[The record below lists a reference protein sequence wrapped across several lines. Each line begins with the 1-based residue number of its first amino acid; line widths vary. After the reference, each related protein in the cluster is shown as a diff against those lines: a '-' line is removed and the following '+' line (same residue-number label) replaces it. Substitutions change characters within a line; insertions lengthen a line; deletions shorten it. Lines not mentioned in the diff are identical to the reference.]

1 MESTNHNPKKRMI
14 QVKLG
19 NQEAKSMLPSEAAEY
34 LQSVASLGANAG
46 RDLRIQFGN
55 LIHDSS
61 KSSLPKKPPGLPCTE
76 KEMKALMSMF
86 VEIMGLQMN
95 TERLNETKPPP
106 VLKNKNRS
114 HLFQFPAD
122 IPPPPGGWPDDLTWP
137 NTETLPPLS
146 NTVDED
152 NSLEGLP
159 ALEDIPAEDKQAPP
173 TQYVSSLEGD
183 DEKVTGSKG
192 IAPFE
197 WDALERVAVEEALEH
212 EERTRKNF
220 RRNKKE
226 RAVAIPNN
234 EAAKKVEEL
243 NQAALQKA
251 EQLFLA
257 RKKAIVSWR
266 TAVIATFQQVCQN
279 SSASVSLLE
288 DILEHSPLL
297 QDYEKANPLE
307 PHLEELLPL
316 FVKHRQKGQA
326 ARLCLARF
334 ILRLRPLLLLTPIS
348 TIGRSVLHIASW
360 WGESELVDR
369 ICHVNK
375 ELTEY
380 VQKAGAKKSG
390 RAASDTLW
398 PPDMKLK
405 VTLNDTCQESGWNAV
420 HYSAISGNLVVL
432 EILLRAGCKVDT
444 PTKSSHTWSKSTGNG
459 ITARELVQDALS
471 KVNDVETLGT
481 AWLELSKEH
490 KSNQKLYMALLSKA
504 MIRLEDVA
512 RGLLDKTTVAKVERE
527 VETIKRECEK
537 DESMAKKDDVSTN
550 NSTSN
555 DTSSKSSIPGAKID
569 ETNEMGAA
577 PSKRIR
583 KKKKK
588 PQDEPQVVEDS
599 KPPEI
604 RSTTSSVVPRED
616 PVVTALLGM
625 GFQQE
630 DVKAAINA
638 CGGHS
643 RATVDNAV
651 AWIFGQQESAEEIH
665 QVSRRETE
673 TEVKAEG
680 SWSSKQ
686 PKKKDTKQTASLSSN
701 EKPIFQKDEQLSR
714 NREWP
719 NRMAGLPRAPESKP
733 PKSTRPAVP
742 VSSEKEKHLE
752 LRKSAPPLQRVREEE
767 VPDMQ
772 AANSGTAQ
780 GSSTATSSIEHR
792 TIEIFNDDATVST
805 LGSIATRSTIVPHS
819 NAPPGFQVP
828 PTMYEEPV
836 SSNWNHNNAFGTSFG
851 APPGPPAISES
862 MAMQGLGTPKSP
874 ATIGHPTVQMN
885 PIGHQSSLDP
895 HQHHQ
900 LFGGY
905 NPHNVVGSGNMNRHV
920 SHFGAGHRVDPM
932 PHFPTFHEPH
942 QHHQYGASLSA
953 QHAFLGSSNNF
964 RSDNERLGSSLFAS
978 SNAPDPLLALSGLG
992 TSEPHDFPIPI
1003 GLGLE
1008 SLNRENEGTSL
1019 WDNQPLPLTADH
1031 GDNGLGVHLFGF
1043 SDDDKKQ
1050 TPKWGSDGLGGSIW

>member
-1 MESTNHNPKKRMI
+1 MI

-34 LQSVASLGANAG
+34 LQSVAGLGANAG

-61 KSSLPKKPPGLPCTE
+61 KISLPKKPPGLPCTE

-106 VLKNKNRS
+106 ATKNKNTS

-159 ALEDIPAEDKQAPP
+159 ALEDIPEEEKQASS
-173 TQYVSSLEGD
+173 TQYAATLQED
-183 DEKVTGSKG
+183 DEKVTGSQG
-192 IAPFE
+192 IDPFE

-226 RAVAIPNN
+226 KAVAIPSY

-266 TAVIATFQQVCQN
+266 TAVIATFHQVCQN
-279 SSASVSLLE
+279 SSTSVSLLE

-297 QDYEKANPLE
+297 QEYEKANPLE
-307 PHLEELLPL
+307 PHLEEFLPL
-316 FVKHRQKGQA
+316 FVKHRHKGQD

-334 ILRLRPLLLLTPIS
+334 MLRLRPLLLLTPIP

-360 WGESELVDR
+360 WGESELVDH
-369 ICHVNK
+369 ICHVNN
-375 ELTEY
+375 ELKEY
-380 VQKAGAKKSG
+380 VEKGGTKKSA
-390 RAASDTLW
+390 RPASDNLW
-398 PPDMKLK
+398 PPDMKLT
-405 VTLNDTCQESGWNAV
+405 VTLDDTCHESGWNAV
-420 HYSAISGNLVVL
+420 HYSALSGNLVAL
-432 EILLRAGCKVDT
+432 EILIRAGCKVDI
-444 PTKSSHTWSKSTGNG
+444 PTNSSHTWSKSTGNG
-459 ITARELVQDALS
+459 ATARELVQDALS
-471 KVNDVETLGT
+471 KANDVETLGT
-481 AWLELSKEH
+481 AWLDISKEH
-490 KSNQKLYMALLSKA
+490 KDEQKLYMALLSKA
-504 MIRLEDVA
+504 STRLDDVA
-512 RGLLDKTTVAKVERE
+512 RGILDNTTVAKVERE

-537 DESMAKKDDVSTN
+537 EERISKKDDVSTN
-550 NSTSN
+550 NSTTN
-555 DTSSKSSIPGAKID
+555 DTSSKSSNAGAKLE
-569 ETNEMGAA
+569 ETNDSSVA

-588 PQDEPQVVEDS
+588 LQDEPQVVEDI
-599 KPPEI
+599 KPSAI
-604 RSTTSSVVPRED
+604 RSATSSVVHRED

-643 RATVDNAV
+643 RATVDNAI
-651 AWIFGQQESAEEIH
+651 AWIFGQQESAGDTLP
-665 QVSRRETE
+665 VSRRETE
-673 TEVKAEG
+673 TQMKAEE

-686 PKKKDTKQTASLSSN
+686 PKKKESKQTDSLRGN
-701 EKPIFQKDEQLSR
+701 EKLAPQKDEQLSR

-719 NRMAGLPRAPESKP
+719 NGQAGVPRAPESKP
-733 PKSTRPAVP
+733 PKSTRPI
-742 VSSEKEKHLE
+742 VSVGSEKEKHSE
-752 LRKSAPPLQRVREEE
+752 LRKSAPALQRVREEA
-767 VPDMQ
+767 VPDVQ
-772 AANSGTAQ
+772 AANSGTPQ

-805 LGSIATRSTIVPHS
+805 LGSIATRSTIVPYT
-819 NAPPGFQVP
+819 NAPPGFHVP

-836 SSNWNHNNAFGTSFG
+836 SSNWNHNTFGKSFG
-851 APPGPPAISES
+851 SHPGPPAISDS
-862 MAMQGLGTPKSP
+862 MAMQGLGIPKSP

-885 PIGHQSSLDP
+885 PLGHQSALDP

-905 NPHNVVGSGNMNRHV
+905 SPHSGAGSGNMNQHV
-920 SHFGAGHRVDPM
+920 SHFGAGHRVDPT
-932 PHFPTFHEPH
+932 PHFPTFHEPA
-942 QHHQYGASLSA
+942 QHHQYGTSLSA
-953 QHAFLGSSNNF
+953 QHPFLGSNNF
-964 RSDNERLGSSLFAS
+964 RNDNERLGSSLFAS
-978 SNAPDPLLALSGLG
+978 SNAHDPLLGLSGLG
-992 TSEPHDFPIPI
+992 ASEHNDFPIPI
-1003 GLGLE
+1003 ELGLE
-1008 SLNRENEGTSL
+1008 TLNRDHEGTSL

-1031 GDNGLGVHLFGF
+1031 GDNGLGVRLFGF
-1043 SDDDKKQ
+1043 SDDGKKQ
-1050 TPKWGSDGLGGSIW
+1050 TPNWSSDGLGGSIW

>member
-1 MESTNHNPKKRMI
+1 MI

-46 RDLRIQFGN
+46 RDLRVQFGN
-55 LIHDSS
+55 LIHDSN

-106 VLKNKNRS
+106 VMKNKNRS
-114 HLFQFPAD
+114 NLFQFPTD

-146 NTVDED
+146 TIVDED
-152 NSLEGLP
+152 NSLVGLP
-159 ALEDIPAEDKQAPP
+159 ALEDIPEEDKQAPP
-173 TQYVSSLEGD
+173 TQYVATLQED
-183 DEKVTGSKG
+183 DEKVTGSQG

-226 RAVAIPNN
+226 RAVAVPSN
-234 EAAKKVEEL
+234 ETAKKVEEL

-266 TAVIATFQQVCQN
+266 TTVIATFHQVCQN
-279 SSASVSLLE
+279 SSTSLSLLE

-316 FVKHRQKGQA
+316 FVKHRHKGQA
-326 ARLCLARF
+326 GRLCLARF
-334 ILRLRPLLLLTPIS
+334 ILRLRPLLLLAPIP

-369 ICHVNK
+369 ICHVKK
-375 ELTEY
+375 ELIEY
-380 VQKAGAKKSG
+380 VQKAGTKKSG
-390 RAASDTLW
+390 LAASDNFW
-398 PPDMKLK
+398 PPDMKVT

-420 HYSAISGNLVVL
+420 HYSAISGNLVAL
-432 EILLRAGCKVDT
+432 EILLRAGCKVDMRT
-444 PTKSSHTWSKSTGNG
+444 NSSHTWSKLTGNG
-459 ITARELVQDALS
+459 VTARELVRDALS
-471 KVNDVETLGT
+471 KANDVETLGT
-481 AWLELSKEH
+481 AWLEISKEH
-490 KSNQKLYMALLSKA
+490 QNNPKLYTALLNKA
-504 MIRLEDVA
+504 MTRLDDVA
-512 RGLLDKTTVAKVERE
+512 RGLFDKTTVAKVGRE

-537 DESMAKKDDVSTN
+537 DESIVKKDDVSTN
-550 NSTSN
+550 NSTTN
-555 DTSSKSSIPGAKID
+555 DTSSKSSISGAKFD

-577 PSKRIR
+577 PTKRIR

-588 PQDEPQVVEDS
+588 LQDEPQVDKDS
-599 KPPEI
+599 KPSAI
-604 RSTTSSVVPRED
+604 LSTTSPVVPRED

-651 AWIFGQQESAEEIH
+651 AWIFGQQESTEDNL

-673 TEVKAEG
+673 TQMKAEE

-686 PKKKDTKQTASLSSN
+686 PKKKDSKQTDSLRSN
-701 EKPIFQKDEQLSR
+701 EKPTFQRDEQLSR
-714 NREWP
+714 NRI
-719 NRMAGLPRAPESKP
+719 ASLPRAPESKP
-733 PKSTRPAVP
+733 PKSTRPTVP
-742 VSSEKEKHLE
+742 VASEKEKHLE
-752 LRKSAPPLQRVREEE
+752 LRKSAPLLQRVGEEE
-767 VPDMQ
+767 APNMQ
-772 AANSGTAQ
+772 AANSGTPQ
-780 GSSTATSSIEHR
+780 GSATAASSIEHR

-805 LGSIATRSTIVPHS
+805 LGSIATRSTIVPHN
-819 NAPPGFQVP
+819 NAPPGFHVP
-828 PTMYEEPV
+828 PTMHEEPG
-836 SSNWNHNNAFGTSFG
+836 SSNWNHNAFGASFG
-851 APPGPPAISES
+851 SHPGPPAISES
-862 MAMQGLGTPKSP
+862 MAMQGLGIPKSP
-874 ATIGHPTVQMN
+874 ATIGHRTVQMN
-885 PIGHQSSLDP
+885 PIGHQSSLDS
-895 HQHHQ
+895 HQHHH
-900 LFGGY
+900 LFGRY
-905 NPHNVVGSGNMNRHV
+905 NPHNGAGTNNMNQHV
-920 SHFGAGHRVDPM
+920 PRYGAAHRVDPT
-932 PHFPTFHEPH
+932 PHFPTFHEAN

-953 QHAFLGSSNNF
+953 QYQFLESSSNF

-978 SNAPDPLLALSGLG
+978 SNASDPLLGSSGFG

-1008 SLNRENEGTSL
+1008 TLNRENEITSL
-1019 WDNQPLPLTADH
+1019 WDNQPLSLTADH

-1043 SDDDKKQ
+1043 SDDDEKQ